1 MAGFQSDRQ
10 RHSARFGTKLTMLE
24 LDQRRLFL
32 EALKPPAGF
41 EIDRGIGTT
50 FTLDLTALLITPL
63 SLALLDHGDEEE
75 SLADPLLLLESLRRF
90 SDRIAI
96 FCQAGRIS
104 IPNKFNHLYHYLE
117 NQVVEVQAPLGGVFH
132 PKVWVLRYLA
142 EDGRVLYRLLVMTR
156 NLTFDK
162 SWDLI
167 VQMDGL
173 LADRKVAYGRNNPLG
188 DFIKELPE
196 LALKSMPDHL
206 RQSVE
211 IFQDEIR
218 KVDFQTPPNFDSSY
232 KFHPMG
238 IPGYQRGFP
247 LERDYFRAM
256 IVSPFLQDQIL
267 SRIAG
272 KGRNHVLVSV
282 TESIDSISLDT
293 LSNYTQVFGL
303 DSSIWETE
311 QVEDA
316 SEEKLAPPS
325 GLHAKLFI
333 IHHAWDSTWFVGS
346 ANATRP
352 GLYGFT
358 RRNVEF
364 MLELTGKRSRVGI
377 DKVLGEVENEMSIRN
392 LLRIYQRPESIEAS
406 DPDQIESERLAD
418 QVRQWLVDSFYSV
431 DLSPGDQD
439 DTFHATIQPT
449 RDLPPP
455 EGIYSIH
462 CWPVSL
468 PEAHRTALNPGNPEV
483 RFDSL
488 SILALTPFMG
498 FGIKAQVEKT
508 EHNTQFV
515 LQLPMVG
522 LPSNREDHLIRAV
535 ISDQAQFMRF
545 LRLILAMDPSE
556 LWRDSLWEK
565 MDDPNMGEGAS
576 GVIDMPLLEDLLR
589 AFSRS
594 PEKIDRIDQIVQR
607 LLATKEGRAVLPE
620 GFETLWSQFV
630 QAKGGIE

>member
-1 MAGFQSDRQ
+1 
-10 RHSARFGTKLTMLE
+10 MLE

-32 EALKPPAGF
+32 EALKPPAGY
-41 EIDRGIGTT
+41 DRGIGTT

-63 SLALLDHGDEEE
+63 SLALLDHGDETE

-90 SDRIAI
+90 SDRITL

-104 IPNKFNHLYHYLE
+104 IPKKFNHLYHYLE

-142 EDGRVLYRLLVMTR
+142 EDGKVLYRLLVMTR

-162 SWDLI
+162 SWDLM
-167 VQMDGL
+167 VQMDGRL
-173 LADRKVAYGRNNPLG
+173 VDRKVAYSRNNPLG
-188 DFIKELPE
+188 DFIQALPD
-196 LALKSMPDHL
+196 LAIKSVPDHIK
-206 RQSVE
+206 QA
-211 IFQDEIR
+211 IQKIQDEAR
-218 KVDFQTPPNFDSSY
+218 RVDFQTPPYFDTVY

-238 IPGYQRGFP
+238 IPGYQRGFSFD
-247 LERDYFRAM
+247 RDYFRAM
-256 IVSPFLQDQIL
+256 VISPFLQDEIL
-267 SRIAG
+267 MRIAKKG
-272 KGRNHVLVSV
+272 KNHVLVSE
-282 TESIDSISLDT
+282 TESLDSVSPTT
-293 LSNYTQVFGL
+293 LEKYTQVFGL

-311 QVEDA
+311 QVERA

-333 IHHAWDSTWFVGS
+333 VHHGWDSTWLVGS

-364 MLELTGKRSRVGI
+364 MLELVGKRSRVGI
-377 DKVLGEVENEMSIRN
+377 ESVLGDDENEMSIRN
-392 LLRIYQRPESIEAS
+392 LLRTYQSPEKVEDS

-418 QVRQWLVDSFYSV
+418 RVRQWLVDSLCSIE
-431 DLSPGDQD
+431 LCPGDQE
-439 DTFHATIQPT
+439 DTFQATIQPT
-449 RDLPPP
+449 QELPPP
-455 EGIYSIH
+455 EGSYSIQ

-468 PEAHRTALNPGNPEV
+468 PETHRTALDLGNPEI
-483 RFDSL
+483 RFKSL
-488 SILALTPFMG
+488 SILALTPFIG
-498 FGIKAQVEKT
+498 FNVSAQVDLAN
-508 EHNTQFV
+508 HNTQFV

-522 LPSNREDHLIRAV
+522 LPANREDHLIRAV
-535 ISDQAQFMRF
+535 ISDQNQFMRF

-556 LWRDSLWEK
+556 LWRDSLWE
-565 MDDPNMGEGAS
+565 NMEDSNLDEGAP
-576 GVIDMPLLEDLLR
+576 GVVDMPLLEDLLR

-607 LLATKEGRAVLPE
+607 LLATEEGSAVLPV
-620 GFETLWSQFV
+620 GFETLWFQFV
-630 QAKGGIE
+630 LAKGESK